1 MADHLPNLAQ
11 LPSGFSLRDRLDSW
25 KEIAAYLNCSERTVR
40 RWEQEGLPV
49 HRHPHKKKAGIY
61 AYKAEIDAWWQNRRE
76 GVKPGE
82 KTASPAGG
90 AAPMELLPARALL
103 VLLVTLGLGLG
114 TWLWLGWQAPPLEI
128 GQFVRLTDDGHDKH
142 GNLSDGI
149 PSPIVTDGTRLYF
162 VESRAVSRIWFKCSL
177 LEARSS
183 LFPA

>member
-76 GVKPGE
+76 GVKPVE
-82 KTASPAGG
+82 KTAVPAGG
-90 AAPMELLPARALL
+90 APRLRRVGQVSPGRHMFALRCRPRASSEPVLAPRA
-103 VLLVTLGLGLG
+103 
-114 TWLWLGWQAPPLEI
+114 
-128 GQFVRLTDDGHDKH
+128 
-142 GNLSDGI
+142 
-149 PSPIVTDGTRLYF
+149 
-162 VESRAVSRIWFKCSL
+162 SRR
-177 LEARSS
+177 
-183 LFPA
+183 